1 MADLPTGILNSENSL
16 TIPSREIIVAD
27 VVATAKENA
36 SASASASAIVAV
48 EDNVEDNAEDN
59 SSCAK
64 KRKFTSVVWNEFK
77 VVTLKDK
84 SQKAECMHCKSHFA
98 YTKGGPTTQYNRYVK
113 TYMRR
118 QIKLSGQQEIT
129 IKTFGW
135 KAVSCKMLCSYS
147 KSLSPRW
154 VI

>member
-1 MADLPTGILNSENSL
+1 MADLPTGILNSKNSL
-16 TIPSREIIVAD
+16 TSPSREIIVAD

-36 SASASASAIVAV
+36 SASASVAV

-84 SQKAECMHCKSHFA
+84 SQKAECMHCKSHFS
-98 YTKGGPTTQYNRYVK
+98 YTKGGPTTQYNRHLKNYV
-113 TYMRR
+113 RR
-118 QIKLSGQQEIT
+118 QIKL
-129 IKTFGW
+129 
-135 KAVSCKMLCSYS
+135 
-147 KSLSPRW
+147 
-154 VI
+154 

>member
-16 TIPSREIIVAD
+16 TSPSREIIVAD

-36 SASASASAIVAV
+36 SASASASASVAV

-98 YTKGGPTTQYNRYVK
+98 YTKGGPTTQYNRHLKNCV
-113 TYMRR
+113 RR
-118 QIKLSGQQEIT
+118 QIKL
-129 IKTFGW
+129 
-135 KAVSCKMLCSYS
+135 
-147 KSLSPRW
+147 
-154 VI
+154 

>member
-16 TIPSREIIVAD
+16 TSPSREIIVAD
-27 VVATAKENA
+27 VVATAKEN
-36 SASASASAIVAV
+36 ASASASAIVAV

-98 YTKGGPTTQYNRYVK
+98 YTKGGVFNLFVCLIFLMNIFFK
-113 TYMRR
+113 CV
-118 QIKLSGQQEIT
+118 
-129 IKTFGW
+129 W
-135 KAVSCKMLCSYS
+135 LCIGFVEFQ
-147 KSLSPRW
+147 LFCN
-154 VI
+154 IFF

>member
-1 MADLPTGILNSENSL
+1 MLLYRMADLPTGILNSENSL
-16 TIPSREIIVAD
+16 TSPSREIIVAD
-27 VVATAKENA
+27 VVTTAKENA

-48 EDNVEDNAEDN
+48 EDNIEDNAEDN

-98 YTKGGPTTQYNRYVK
+98 YTKGGVFNLFVCL
-113 TYMRR
+113 
-118 QIKLSGQQEIT
+118 ILD
-129 IKTFGW
+129 
-135 KAVSCKMLCSYS
+135 
-147 KSLSPRW
+147 
-154 VI
+154 